1 ILLADG
7 DDIDTTTAT
16 VDTNWAWAFGNLP
29 KYKFTVNED
38 DSITKTEI
46 VYTVDET
53 AVPEYETTIEKLEDG
68 TYKITNTHV
77 PEKVNA
83 SGKKGWDDANNQD
96 GNRPA
101 TLVVKLQADGVD
113 VPGKT
118 VTLTETDGWAEKGFE
133 GLPKYKFEKNA
144 DGSITKTEIVYTVDE
159 TAVPEYETTIE
170 KLDDGTYK
178 ITNTHVPEKVN
189 ASVKKV
195 WDDANNQDGIRPA
208 TLVVKLLAD
217 GVEVPDKT
225 VTLTEAD
232 NWAEQGFENLPKYKF
247 TVNEDGS
254 ITKTE
259 IVYTWEEEAL
269 PTGYEL
275 TDTSVDGTI
284 TTLTNKHVP
293 EVVEVTV
300 KKIWDDANNQDGKR
314 PAKLVVTLSNG
325 MTVTLS
331 EENGWTA
338 SISDLPKFEN
348 GVEIVYTWTEDTLPA
363 GYTLTSNKAEG
374 YVTTLTNSYTPELT
388 EATIRKIWNDAN
400 NARKLRPESLTV
412 ALSNG
417 MTVVLNEANK
427 WTATITDLP
436 KYENGVEIVYTWS
449 EVKMPAGYK
458 LTSTVVEGTVTAI
471 TNSIPIDP
479 PPTSDSNV
487 LAVGS
492 CIVLAMAAFLVITA
506 RRRKED

>member
-1 ILLADG
+1 
-7 DDIDTTTAT
+7 
-16 VDTNWAWAFGNLP
+16 
-29 KYKFTVNED
+29 
-38 DSITKTEI
+38 
-46 VYTVDET
+46 VYTVDES

-77 PEKVNA
+77 PEKVNVEGIKEWA
-83 SGKKGWDDANNQD
+83 DADDED
-96 GNRPA
+96 KIRP
-101 TLVVKLQADGVD
+101 TKVTVILLADGDDIDTTTATVD
-113 VPGKT
+113 T
-118 VTLTETDGWAEKGFE
+118 NWAWAFNN
-133 GLPKYKFEKNA
+133 LPKYKFTVNE
-144 DGSITKTEIVYTVDE
+144 DGSVTKTEIVYTVDE
-159 TAVPEYETTIE
+159 SAVPEYETVIE
-170 KLDDGTYK
+170 KLEDGTYK